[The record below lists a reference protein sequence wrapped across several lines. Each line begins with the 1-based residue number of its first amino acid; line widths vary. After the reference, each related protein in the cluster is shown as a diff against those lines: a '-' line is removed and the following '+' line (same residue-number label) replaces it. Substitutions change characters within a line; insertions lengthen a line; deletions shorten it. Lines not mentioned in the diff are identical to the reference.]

1 MISNADFTSNQV
13 INHSEDR
20 IKSFLR
26 HSRTGRIVLSK
37 TTLRKYLK
45 LCTIE

>member
-20 IKSFLR
+20 IKSFSR
-26 HSRTGRIVLSK
+26 HSRTGKSVLSK
-37 TTLRKYLK
+37 TTLRKYLE
-45 LCTIE
+45 LCTIK